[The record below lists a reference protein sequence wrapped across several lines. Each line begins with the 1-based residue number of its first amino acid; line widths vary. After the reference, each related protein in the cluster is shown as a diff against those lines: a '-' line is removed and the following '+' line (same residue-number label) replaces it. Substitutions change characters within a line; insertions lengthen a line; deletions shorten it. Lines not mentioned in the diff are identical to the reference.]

1 MSTYSTS
8 TARSILGT
16 YFEVARDMFDK
27 SWSAEGLWVCELT
40 GQECTCSMERSKD
53 NLAGAHTSLGAEPG
67 AGPWLRGG
75 WHQLCWRGL
84 LDATSH
90 RGALLWSS
98 SNMSPETSGASRL
111 LCCCKWWCCLHAGW
125 SNEKFSWC
133 QPQTFFENVG
143 SMLCYVQGNG
153 VVTGWVRKPF
163 LPWCQT
169 LTAYAC
175 GVPEDQAH
183 AFMGMLSRNLEWK
196 QWRGLQSYHSF

>member
-75 WHQLCWRGL
+75 WHRLCWRGL

-111 LCCCKWWCCLHAGW
+111 LCCCKWWCCLLGNQMRNFPDVSPKH
-125 SNEKFSWC
+125 FLR
-133 QPQTFFENVG
+133 
-143 SMLCYVQGNG
+143 MLGQCC
-153 VVTGWVRKPF
+153 VTYK
-163 LPWCQT
+163 
-169 LTAYAC
+169 
-175 GVPEDQAH
+175 
-183 AFMGMLSRNLEWK
+183 GMV
-196 QWRGLQSYHSF
+196 